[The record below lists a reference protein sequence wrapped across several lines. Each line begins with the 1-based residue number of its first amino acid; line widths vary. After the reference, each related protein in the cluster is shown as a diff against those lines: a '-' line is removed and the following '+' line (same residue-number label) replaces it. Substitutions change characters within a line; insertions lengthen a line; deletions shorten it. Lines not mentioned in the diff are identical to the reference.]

1 MRRWPRPLPSTSR
14 LSEPRASC
22 KEVAPTERRNRGS
35 RGWDDRLRAMDPRD
49 YVTLPIFE
57 ETGYVVLD
65 SYDQAGDPREWEQ
78 IEYVD
83 WKSSG
88 DTRFAPLASAYGD
101 LECNGFWNHTPAKTD
116 KDGVW
121 VDANVAAAP
130 VLKARAEE
138 PGANIGRC
146 RVIELKPN
154 SYGEALY
161 NLHRDDNNRLNPEG
175 TGWIVRAFFNLT
187 DDPDTVMILREDRDD
202 PSTET
207 RIPLPAGA
215 QAIIDTQRLWHAVW
229 HPGPVNRY
237 CLITS
242 LESGAELG
250 AYIEAKNGVAK
261 VASHPIDPVIAAEGE
276 ARAAAKREARAAALA
291 ARGADPTFGDGSLSS
306 GPAMEEYSE
315 A

>member
-1 MRRWPRPLPSTSR
+1 MSYT
-14 LSEPRASC
+14 
-22 KEVAPTERRNRGS
+22 
-35 RGWDDRLRAMDPRD
+35 
-49 YVTLPIFE
+49 TLPIFD

-65 SYDQAGDPREWEQ
+65 PYDQSRDPQEWLD

-101 LECNGFWNHTPAKTD
+101 LECNGFWNHTPPKTD

-121 VDANVAAAP
+121 VPKNVGLAP
-130 VLKARAEE
+130 HLTARAQE
-138 PGANIGRC
+138 PGANVGRC
-146 RVIELKPN
+146 RVIELQPN
-154 SYGEALY
+154 NYADCVY

-175 TGWIVRAFFNLT
+175 TGWVVRGFFNLT
-187 DDPDTVMILREDRDD
+187 NDVDSFMVLREDQDD

-215 QAIIDTQRLWHAVW
+215 QVIIDTQRLWHAVT
-229 HPGPVNRY
+229 HPGLQPRY

-242 LESGAELG
+242 WESGAELG
-250 AYIEAKNGVAK
+250 AYIEKYHGVSKVDSVPLDQATIDEATAIVAK
-261 VASHPIDPVIAAEGE
+261 R
-276 ARAAAKREARAAALA
+276 RADRAAALA
-291 ARGADPTFGDGSLSS
+291 AQGKSNV
-306 GPAMEEYSE
+306 EVKSE

>member
-1 MRRWPRPLPSTSR
+1 MNPS
-14 LSEPRASC
+14 
-22 KEVAPTERRNRGS
+22 
-35 RGWDDRLRAMDPRD
+35 D
-49 YVTLPIFE
+49 YVTLPAFQ

-65 SYDQAGDPREWEQ
+65 SYDQAQDPREWEQ
-78 IEYVD
+78 LTFVD

-101 LECNGFWNHTPAKTD
+101 MECNGFWNHTPPKTD

-121 VDANVAAAP
+121 VEANVAVAP
-130 VLKARAEE
+130 RLKARAEE

-146 RVIELKPN
+146 RVIELQPTT
-154 SYGEALY
+154 YGETLY

-187 DDPDTVMILREDRDD
+187 DNPDSVMILREDKDD

-215 QAIIDTQRLWHAVW
+215 QVIIDTQRLWHAVW
-229 HPGPVNRY
+229 HTGDEPRY

-242 LESGAELG
+242 WESGPELG
-250 AYIEAKNGVAK
+250 EYIRARNPRSRVDNAPLDPAVITAAQESVARRRAEKEA
-261 VASHPIDPVIAAEGE
+261 AS
-276 ARAAAKREARAAALA
+276 
-291 ARGADPTFGDGSLSS
+291 GAMVDV
-306 GPAMEEYSE
+306 MSE